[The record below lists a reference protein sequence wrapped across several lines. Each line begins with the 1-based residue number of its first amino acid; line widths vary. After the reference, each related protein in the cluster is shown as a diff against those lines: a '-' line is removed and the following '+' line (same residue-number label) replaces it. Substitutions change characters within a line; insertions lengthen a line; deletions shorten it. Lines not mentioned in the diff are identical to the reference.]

1 MAIKM
6 PEKTIPRDKLP
17 YDDTDPESIIG
28 YAAKLTGKSLR
39 EVMGAEQGT
48 IGGTAAKGKFGQMV
62 EDYFFIK
69 TNSDA
74 VPDFEDAG
82 IELKVSP
89 LIDLGRGKR
98 KSKERLV
105 LGIIDY
111 NKVPEEG
118 FGTFLRKNSHLLIVF
133 YLWSEH
139 TDITEYRILKVVD
152 WTPTEEELRVIREDW
167 DVIQGFVER
176 GEAHLLSE
184 RFTRYLAANT
194 KGVGHGKDLRSQ
206 PFSDIPAKQRSLSF
220 KQSFMTVLYETH
232 PDVRARASGKGSG
245 LETVFHG
252 EWDPDTSFSGYILGK
267 MDRFRGMTCEEIELE
282 LGVAPNAESKQY
294 YSKIAMA
301 MLGVTGKGR
310 IKEFEE
316 ANIRMKTIRLTLNG
330 APKESMSFP
339 KFVQEEVVAQ
349 SWEESDFFSE
359 LDHEFLFPVFG
370 FRTKH
375 PKEEDR
381 RGLVFLGAFMWCIPE
396 EDLEVVKGV
405 WLDTKDKLAQKR
417 TDFVKISDKKIS
429 HVRPHDTKK
438 RFDEEGNEVT
448 DRCFWLNGQY
458 IKGIVRKGLSDRYP
472 DHDR

>member
-1 MAIKM
+1 M
-6 PEKTIPRDKLP
+6 PKKTVPREELP
-17 YDDTDPESIIG
+17 YDDRDPESIIV
-28 YAAKLTGKSLR
+28 YAGRLTGKSLR
-39 EVMGAEQGT
+39 EVMDAGPGI
-48 IGGTAAKGKFGQMV
+48 IGGTGSKGKFGQMV

-111 NKVPEEG
+111 NRVPEEG
-118 FGTFLRKNSHLLIVF
+118 FDTFLKKNSRLLIVF

-139 TDITEYRILKVVD
+139 TDITEYRVLKVVD
-152 WTPTEEELRVIREDW
+152 WRPTEEELRVIREDW
-167 DVIQGFVER
+167 GIIQGFVER

-232 PDVRARASGKGSG
+232 QDVMAGAGRKGPD

-267 MDRFRGMTCEEIELE
+267 MDRFRGKTCGEIEAE
-282 LGVAPNAESKQY
+282 LGISPNAQSKQY

-316 ANIRMKTIRLTLNG
+316 ANIRMKTIRLTLSG
-330 APKESMSFP
+330 TPKESMSFP
-339 KFVQEEVVAQ
+339 RFVPEEVIAQ
-349 SWEESDFFSE
+349 SWEESDFLAE

-370 FRTKH
+370 FRTKR
-375 PKEEDR
+375 PKDEAR
-381 RGLVFLGAFMWCIPE
+381 RDLVFLGAFMWCIPE
-396 EDLEVVKGV
+396 EDLETVKGV
-405 WLDTKDKLAQKR
+405 WLDTRDKLAQKR
-417 TDFVKISDKKIS
+417 TDFVRIADKRIS

-438 RFDEEGNEVT
+438 RFDDDGNEVT

-458 IKGIVRKGLSDRYP
+458 IKAVVRKGLSDRYS
-472 DHDR
+472 DYSR